1 MSERKKRGD
10 IDICPNCGAPY
21 QPGIGKCPECGHVYQ
36 NVEANHSAQILA
48 KKLEILVS
56 EHKDAWDAGEVKA
69 RNVEIGNC
77 IMTFPIPSDKE
88 DLIEFIASMDVGRK
102 SSVGWVK
109 AYNAKYKECLLKAQV
124 MFPGDPQISQLI
136 KLTNNLGL
144 FGRIKMH
151 WNSTG
156 PLKYFLI
163 IFLIIPI
170 VIIACIKCS
179 TSSNKSEIE
188 GEILNQLDALSTEI
202 TNLPKPTKDNCSDCA
217 VLIDN
222 IIWKPI
228 NIQFSDGHGGDDV
241 RALGTMQEKSIQSFI
256 QKKNSYI
263 RRVNAVGLTP
273 PLQEDTISNYGY

>member
-102 SSVGWVK
+102 SSVG
-109 AYNAKYKECLLKAQV
+109 
-124 MFPGDPQISQLI
+124 F
-136 KLTNNLGL
+136 
-144 FGRIKMH
+144 
-151 WNSTG
+151 
-156 PLKYFLI
+156 
-163 IFLIIPI
+163 
-170 VIIACIKCS
+170 
-179 TSSNKSEIE
+179 
-188 GEILNQLDALSTEI
+188 
-202 TNLPKPTKDNCSDCA
+202 
-217 VLIDN
+217 
-222 IIWKPI
+222 
-228 NIQFSDGHGGDDV
+228 
-241 RALGTMQEKSIQSFI
+241 
-256 QKKNSYI
+256 
-263 RRVNAVGLTP
+263 
-273 PLQEDTISNYGY
+273 